1 MIQRVRWSKRLQFQF
16 LAKRLINRHK
26 CKGPLIHLFN
36 YSIKQE
42 YVLTSYSVPSSGLS
56 VGTQGSIR
64 HQPCPL
70 KTHSPWKI

>member
-16 LAKRLINRHK
+16 LAKRLINRPK

-42 YVLTSYSVPSSGLS
+42 HVLTSYSVPSSGLS